1 MQYNSFRTGGIVFR
15 VCDTEFIQ
23 GQKGEFQKR
32 EIWIE
37 VPTQA
42 GMDNNT
48 EILVFETIFEET
60 SMLDAYTEG
69 SWVDIVFKIT
79 SRRWT
84 SPEGKEK
91 CFNSYKLLDMKEGP
105 NPFDKGE
112 DIQNKPED
120 LSNTIV
126 SELGDRVKDY
136 ANEPAQQDTLFDKD
150 GNLKD
155 DNDPLPF

>member
-1 MQYNSFRTGGIVFR
+1 
-15 VCDTEFIQ
+15 
-23 GQKGEFQKR
+23 
-32 EIWIE
+32 
-37 VPTQA
+37 
-42 GMDNNT
+42 
-48 EILVFETIFEET
+48 
-60 SMLDAYTEG
+60 
-69 SWVDIVFKIT
+69 
-79 SRRWT
+79 
-84 SPEGKEK
+84 
-91 CFNSYKLLDMKEGP
+91 MKEGP